1 MDTTLMEEELMAQ
14 RDVAKLIV
22 HELRSEVE
30 AYKARVRTMER
41 RLELSETKRIQ
52 VTAVARRAKAKIAA
66 HERSTYHEIL
76 LLLLGGIIGGFFGW
90 CLGLVVLVL
99 DGPPALAFLLMG
111 PSLACGVILGVAC
124 LVAHRKRHEWRQ
136 ETNAMAQSTKHLRP
150 TSHRIVHRDAP
161 LWRSTLQTAMQLT
174 RSVISYFYNGH
185 A

>member
-22 HELRSEVE
+22 QELRSEVE

-66 HERSTYHEIL
+66 HEQSTYHEIL
-76 LLLLGGIIGGFFGW
+76 LLLLGGILGGFFGW

-111 PSLACGVILGVAC
+111 PSVAC

-136 ETNAMAQSTKHLRP
+136 ETHAMAQSTKHLRP
-150 TSHRIVHRDAP
+150 TAHRVVHRDAP
-161 LWRSTLQTAMQLT
+161 LWRSTLQTALHLT
-174 RSVISYFYNGH
+174 HSIVSFLYHGH